1 MKILLAVDNSEASAN
16 AVRFVAKLLGRAIA
30 KDDSVTVFHVAATL
44 PDTLIAPGIPQPLG
58 KAYEEVIKDVT
69 ARSTA
74 EGEQLLQQQAEVL
87 RSAGIRADQVST
99 KLELKPTR
107 PESSKV
113 AAALSIIDEMN
124 KGDYEVVCVG
134 RRGAA
139 SAHGTFPASMAEK
152 ILQQSRG
159 RTVWVVD

>member
-1 MKILLAVDNSEASAN
+1 L
-16 AVRFVAKLLGRAIA
+16 
-30 KDDSVTVFHVAATL
+30 
-44 PDTLIAPGIPQPLG
+44 
-58 KAYEEVIKDVT
+58 
-69 ARSTA
+69 TA
-74 EGEQLLQQQAEVL
+74 EGEKLLQQHAEVL
-87 RSAGIRADQVST
+87 RSAGIAVDQIST
-99 KLELKPTR
+99 KLGLKPTR

-139 SAHGTFPASMAEK
+139 SARGTFPASMAEK

-159 RTVWVVD
+159 RTIWVVD